1 MNIFLIESEMNSMK
15 ITQNFDFIP
24 HDDEAIEW
32 IKEFIDKRWYDC
44 KENNNISIQVDIK
57 FVEEQENN
65 KAS

>member
-1 MNIFLIESEMNSMK
+1 MK